1 MKTFL
6 KDCKWGT
13 FLLLRGD
20 TISQL
25 TDIYGEW
32 CEHEVALYDDLLTED
47 SNVVEVGSNIGMHAI
62 PLSRFAFGGKVFC
75 FEPQRVLFQI
85 LCANSALNNRTN
97 IFAYQSA
104 VGNEEKC
111 LEIASTDYEQPWN
124 YGAFSIDKGFS
135 TEQNFQGSQ
144 WGEEVNIITIDNH
157 SDIQKLDSVSLL
169 KIDTEGFEMAV
180 LDGARKLIERHKPAI
195 FVENN
200 NQETGDVLIKYF
212 KDLGYVCYW
221 YCVERA
227 IADNYNR
234 VSVKIPGGDL
244 NMICF
249 KKDSVPDNLN
259 LAEVKSMSDIATGQ
273 IPWIQRDASKT
284 PW

>member
-20 TISQL
+20 MISQF

-32 CEHEVALYDDLLTED
+32 CELEVALFNDLLKKN
-47 SNVVEVGSNIGMHAI
+47 SNVVEIGANIGMHSI
-62 PLSRFAFGGKVFC
+62 PLSHLASKGKVFC

-97 IFAYQSA
+97 IFACQVA
-104 VGNEEKC
+104 VGSEEKR
-111 LEIASTDYEQPWN
+111 LEISSTDYEQPWN

-144 WGEEVNIITIDNH
+144 WNEEVNIITIDNH
-157 SDIQKLDSVSLL
+157 PDIQKLESLSLL
-169 KIDTEGFEMAV
+169 KIDTEGFEIAV
-180 LDGARKLIERHKPAI
+180 LDGAQKLIGRHKPAI

-200 NQETGDVLIKYF
+200 NQGTGDSLIKYL

-227 IADNYNR
+227 IANNYNR

-249 KKDSVPDNLN
+249 EKDSIPDNLG
-259 LAEVKSMSDIATGQ
+259 LTEVKSMSDITTG
-273 IPWIQRDASKT
+273 DGVDSA
-284 PW
+284 